1 MLEIFM
7 AGGILMWPIL
17 LCSILAI
24 GIVGERCW
32 TLQTRR
38 IAPPNLAALVWQW
51 AKAGALDR
59 KRIQALRAGSP
70 LGRILAAGLVNRA
83 HDREVMKQ
91 AIEDV
96 GRHVVHELSRF
107 LDALGTIATI
117 SPLLGLLGTVFG
129 MIEVF
134 DVITVK
140 GNRDPSVLAH
150 GISVALITTAAG
162 LSVAIPTY
170 VCYRYFCGRVDTLVV
185 TMEQEA
191 LKLVEAL
198 AGTRERDDEPVSQ

>member
-1 MLEIFM
+1 VFEIFK
-7 AGGILMWPIL
+7 AGGVLMWPIL
-17 LCSILAI
+17 ICSVAATAI
-24 GIVGERCW
+24 VLERFW

-38 IAPPNLAALVWQW
+38 IAPANLVALVWQW
-51 AKAGALDR
+51 AKAGVLDA
-59 KRIQALRAGSP
+59 KRIQTLRSSSP

-96 GRHVVHELSRF
+96 GRHVVHDLGRF
-107 LDALGTIATI
+107 LDTLGTIATI

-134 DVITVK
+134 NVITDQ

-150 GISVALITTAAG
+150 GISVALITTASG

-170 VCYRYFCGRVDTLVV
+170 VLYRYFCGRVDALVV

-191 LKLVEAL
+191 LKMVEAL
-198 AGTRERDDEPVSQ
+198 AGERERDDEPAT